1 MDAWIGRKNTF
12 EFSNSNQNIQKKSIY
27 CPSQSSTRSP
37 LNCFSWA
44 HVHLKVWSFSAHV
57 SYISAHVPNM
67 ILMPL
72 FRETRIFTISCSMCE
87 SPIMEGMEDYCLA
100 QKRWCWFNALHHKV
114 EPYVRMGIVPRHM
127 LTQSRYYHETIPPQ
141 YKYLERCIIVTS

>member
-12 EFSNSNQNIQKKSIY
+12 EFSNSNQNIQKKHILPITIFY
-27 CPSQSSTRSP
+27 TFPSQLLFLSSCAPES
-37 LNCFSWA
+37 LE
-44 HVHLKVWSFSAHV
+44 
-57 SYISAHVPNM
+57 
-67 ILMPL
+67 L
-72 FRETRIFTISCSMCE
+72 FRSCILHFRSCTQHDTHASISWNSNLYHQLFHVWI
-87 SPIMEGMEDYCLA
+87 SNNGRNGRYCLA

-114 EPYVRMGIVPRHM
+114 EPYVRMGIVPLHM